1 MKAMKTVLLIMAMLA
16 FTPIHAVYGDDS
28 TCPDNALVVEDS
40 GADAQPGEQH
50 EDRKDGT
57 GASLWE
63 KAWGWAPKN
72 ALFLG
77 MWSIHLDGTGEYFG
91 NGSNNDQQDLLGIQ
105 LFGFA
110 AGTFINSHDDP
121 CWLFGPAREIYTH
134 QLARDLRFDIGYKFG
149 LLYGYGDDLPNING
163 MSVFA
168 NAVFSFTYKRLGF
181 DIGVLPTFI
190 VTGNFRIDID
200 F

>member
-1 MKAMKTVLLIMAMLA
+1 MIRTILLLA
-16 FTPIHAVYGDDS
+16 FLICLPMHAAVGDDG
-28 TCPDNALVVEDS
+28 TPPAPAPANREETRAT
-40 GADAQPGEQH
+40 APGEEAH
-50 EDRKDGT
+50 TIGTDRPL
-57 GASLWE
+57 ASVWE
-63 KAWGWAPKN
+63 KAWGWTPRN

-91 NGSNNDQQDLLGIQ
+91 NHSNNDEQNLLGLQ

-110 AGTFINSHDDP
+110 AGTFINSHDEP
-121 CWLFGPAREIYTH
+121 CWFFGPGREIYTH
-134 QLARDLRFDIGYKFG
+134 RLAKDLRFDIGYKFG

-168 NAVFSFTYKRLGF
+168 NAVFSFTWKRLGF
-181 DIGVLPTFI
+181 DVGVLPTFI
-190 VTGNFRIDID
+190 VTGNFRVDID